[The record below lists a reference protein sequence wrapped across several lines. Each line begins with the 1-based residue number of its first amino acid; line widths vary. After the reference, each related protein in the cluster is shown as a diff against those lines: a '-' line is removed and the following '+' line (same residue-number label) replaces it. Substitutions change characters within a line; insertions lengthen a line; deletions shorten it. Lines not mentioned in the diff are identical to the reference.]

1 MHQWKNEIQNKYQFR
16 NTQLKKIEKKIRI
29 KYSHKTLQYINR
41 KREYKTHAILE
52 TLNNNNNNH
61 NNHNNNG
68 IK

>member
-16 NTQLKKIEKKIRI
+16 NTQLKKNSFFFLI

-52 TLNNNNNNH
+52 TLNDN
-61 NNHNNNG
+61 
-68 IK
+68 K

>member
-16 NTQLKKIEKKIRI
+16 NTQLKKNSFFLI

-52 TLNNNNNNH
+52 TLNDN
-61 NNHNNNG
+61 
-68 IK
+68 K